1 MRKKALFWAG
11 QSGNSSES
19 LVSMYDNMREREM
32 KDQMIFV
39 LSQRRD
45 RSALDKLMSIARN
58 DPDREMRRKAMF
70 WLGQSKDPR
79 VASFLTDIITR

>member
-1 MRKKALFWAG
+1 
-11 QSGNSSES
+11 
-19 LVSMYDNMREREM
+19 MYDRMLEREM
-32 KDQMIFV
+32 KEQMIFV

-45 RSALDKLMSIARN
+45 REALDKLMSIARN

-79 VASFLTDIITR
+79 VTAFLADIITR